1 MSPALGLS
9 LTVVFLLVNAY
20 FVAAEF
26 AVTSSRRSQLE
37 PLANDGVRGA
47 KQAMYALEHVSLML
61 AISQLGITVMS
72 TSLGA
77 IAEPAIAHLIYR
89 PLSAFGLG
97 MDVAHGIAFVVALL
111 IVLFLHVVFGEMV
124 PKNLSIAKSTVTLL
138 ALAPSLVAL
147 GRVLRP
153 VVVLMDNTANWFIRH
168 FGFEPRSEIAA
179 TFTVEEVANIVEVS
193 REEGKLSDELGLLAG
208 TLEFAETTVD
218 ALMIPLDKL
227 ATIAL
232 PASPDSVESM
242 VAKTGFSR
250 FPVTEG
256 RGDDRQIVGYVH
268 LKDVLY
274 AQTPEERGEP
284 LPPWRVRSLEYIPS
298 NLGAEDALRQMQ
310 TTSSHVVGVVSEAEG
325 VLVGALFMEDLWEE
339 LVGQVRD
346 SLQRGPQLQ

>member
-138 ALAPSLVAL
+138 ALAPSLVAI

-227 ATIAL
+227 ATIEL

-256 RGDDRQIVGYVH
+256 DGGDQEIVGYVH

-274 AQTPEERGEP
+274 AQTPEERSEP

-310 TTSSHVVGVVSEAEG
+310 ATSSHVVGIVNEAG
-325 VLVGALFMEDLWEE
+325 GDLVGALFMEDLWEE

-346 SLQRGPQLQ
+346 SLQRGPRL

>member
-1 MSPALGLS
+1 MSPALGLT
-9 LTVVFLLVNAY
+9 LTVIFLAVNAY

-37 PLANDGVRGA
+37 PLAAEGVRGA

-77 IAEPAIAHLIYR
+77 IAEPAIANLIYV
-89 PLSAFGLG
+89 PLSSFGLG
-97 MDVAHGIAFVVALL
+97 MDVAHGIAFIIALL

-138 ALAPSLVAL
+138 ALAPSLVAI
-147 GRVLRP
+147 GRALRP
-153 VVVLMDNTANWFIRH
+153 VVVLMDDTANWFIRH

-179 TFTVEEVANIVEVS
+179 TFTVQEVANIVELS
-193 REEGKLSDELGLLAG
+193 REEGKLRDDLGLLAG
-208 TLEFAETTVD
+208 TLEFAETTAD

-232 PASPDSVESM
+232 PVSPDTVETM
-242 VAKTGFSR
+242 VAKTGYSR
-250 FPVTEG
+250 FLVTEG
-256 RGDDRQIVGYVH
+256 DGDEREIVGYVH

-274 AQTPEERGEP
+274 AETPEERSEP
-284 LPPWRVRSLEYIPS
+284 LPPWRIRSLESIPPKM
-298 NLGAEDALRQMQ
+298 GAEDALRQMQ
-310 TTSSHVVGVVSEAEG
+310 ETSSHLVGVVSEEG
-325 VLVGALFMEDLWEE
+325 GPLVGALFMEDLWEE

-346 SLQRGPQLQ
+346 SLQRGPQT

>member
-1 MSPALGLS
+1 M
-9 LTVVFLLVNAY
+9 
-20 FVAAEF
+20 
-26 AVTSSRRSQLE
+26 
-37 PLANDGVRGA
+37 
-47 KQAMYALEHVSLML
+47 
-61 AISQLGITVMS
+61 
-72 TSLGA
+72 
-77 IAEPAIAHLIYR
+77 
-89 PLSAFGLG
+89 
-97 MDVAHGIAFVVALL
+97 
-111 IVLFLHVVFGEMV
+111 
-124 PKNLSIAKSTVTLL
+124 
-138 ALAPSLVAL
+138 
-147 GRVLRP
+147 LRP

-179 TFTVEEVANIVEVS
+179 TFTVQEVANIVEVS

-218 ALMIPLDKL
+218 ALMIPLDEL

-232 PASPDSVESM
+232 PANPDSVESM

>member
-124 PKNLSIAKSTVTLL
+124 PKNLAFSVPDRAVLLL
-138 ALAPSLVAL
+138 ARPLVWVSKVFHPVIWTLNWIANA
-147 GRVLRP
+147 VLRLFR
-153 VVVLMDNTANWFIRH
+153 V
-168 FGFEPRSEIAA
+168 EPKNEAA
-179 TFTVEEVANIVEVS
+179 STFTLEEVATIVDQS
-193 REEGKLSDELGLLAG
+193 R
-208 TLEFAETTVD
+208 
-218 ALMIPLDKL
+218 
-227 ATIAL
+227 
-232 PASPDSVESM
+232 
-242 VAKTGFSR
+242 R
-250 FPVTEG
+250 
-256 RGDDRQIVGYVH
+256 
-268 LKDVLY
+268 
-274 AQTPEERGEP
+274 
-284 LPPWRVRSLEYIPS
+284 
-298 NLGAEDALRQMQ
+298 
-310 TTSSHVVGVVSEAEG
+310 EG
-325 VLVGALFMEDLWEE
+325 VLEDA
-339 LVGQVRD
+339 
-346 SLQRGPQLQ
+346 S

>member
-138 ALAPSLVAL
+138 ALAPSLVAI

-256 RGDDRQIVGYVH
+256 EGGDQEIVGYVH

-274 AQTPEERGEP
+274 AQTPEERSEP

-310 TTSSHVVGVVSEAEG
+310 ATSSHVVGIVSEAG
-325 VLVGALFMEDLWEE
+325 GDLVGALFMEDLWEE

-346 SLQRGPQLQ
+346 SLQRGPHL

>member
-138 ALAPSLVAL
+138 ALAPSLVAI

-256 RGDDRQIVGYVH
+256 EGGDQEIVGYVH

-274 AQTPEERGEP
+274 AQTPEERSEP

-310 TTSSHVVGVVSEAEG
+310 ATSSHVVGIVNEAG
-325 VLVGALFMEDLWEE
+325 GDLIGALFMEDLWEE

-346 SLQRGPQLQ
+346 SLQRGPRL

>member
-138 ALAPSLVAL
+138 ALAPSLVAI

-256 RGDDRQIVGYVH
+256 EDGDQEIVGYVH

-274 AQTPEERGEP
+274 AQTPEERSEP

-310 TTSSHVVGVVSEAEG
+310 ATSSHVVGIVSEAG
-325 VLVGALFMEDLWEE
+325 GDLDGALFMEDLW
-339 LVGQVRD
+339 
-346 SLQRGPQLQ
+346 

>member
-1 MSPALGLS
+1 MSPVLGLS

-138 ALAPSLVAL
+138 ALAPSLVAI

-179 TFTVEEVANIVEVS
+179 TFTVQEVANIVEVS

-218 ALMIPLDKL
+218 ALMIPLDEL

-232 PASPDSVESM
+232 PANPDSVESM

-310 TTSSHVVGVVSEAEG
+310 ATSSHVVGVVSEAEG
-325 VLVGALFMEDLWEE
+325 MLVGALFMEDLWEE

-346 SLQRGPQLQ
+346 SLQRGPHL